1 MVRKFAALLTSL
13 VEGGR
18 RDNKSSGGSNPWARA
33 KRGSVHRRRKKIPL
47 TDTADTGGFKNT
59 PRHRCLIKTHNPDVG
74 DLCCRFERG
83 LHRYALRQRR
93 AGDSRHTWVQQQ
105 NKTNANEFQA
115 SPVKD
120 YEELLRDQSQ
130 SGREGSQATF
140 PENWLAKKGVAG
152 KLSIWRSRVMFL
164 IYIYIHTLELNRAK
178 SIDFKEHL

>member
-1 MVRKFAALLTSL
+1 M
-13 VEGGR
+13 G
-18 RDNKSSGGSNPWARA
+18 ARA
-33 KRGSVHRRRKKIPL
+33 KRGLVHRRRKKIPL

-152 KLSIWRSRVMFL
+152 KLSI
-164 IYIYIHTLELNRAK
+164 
-178 SIDFKEHL
+178 